1 MSFNPEFTFLDRDV
15 DEDFGKVEARMYTS
29 GKELVRVDSIIV
41 GFIFEGREVIER
53 GVIVRTP
60 LCVCLRN
67 SCVKYDTFNLLPLEV

>member
-1 MSFNPEFTFLDRDV
+1 MSTVMSFNPEFTFLDRDV

-60 LCVCLRN
+60 EDR
-67 SCVKYDTFNLLPLEV
+67 